1 MRRVIAWVGR
11 FAAIAA
17 VPPRRGRRAGARPQ
31 GPSGGARGNHFNGF
45 IDPVLITSAMGRTPR
60 FVAKATLQ
68 KVPLAGWL
76 LRRVGVVFVHR
87 HVDAGGTSGN
97 ETAFDACH
105 RALVS
110 GDVVAIFPEGT
121 THDRPRLDPI
131 KTGAARIALG
141 ARAAGADGL
150 RIVPVGLSFPD
161 KVALRSSA
169 LVQFGHPIE
178 LDEVSPP
185 PADDTDADA
194 VTQLTAVID
203 QGLREVSP
211 DFPDIE
217 TALALEQAAL
227 VALSSAADPDP
238 SLEARYDLARRLGRS
253 APSDQTVVRT
263 AIGRYLTVLL
273 GLRLTDRD
281 VIAPTNPERLIRSA
295 IGIALLVVVLGSVVA
310 ATAIINVWPAA
321 LVVAHEPPGQDPGLQ
336 GHGPRAR
343 RVGLVPGRLDH
354 RGRAHHRRR
363 RRGRPRG
370 ADGRHRGARRRLA
383 DRAGHGPRRHA
394 AAVAGPARAD
404 RNPRPAAERPHRR
417 GRRGAGGDPM
427 TIGSDGQAR
436 RHLGLRADPP
446 GPDRPARQHAQQP
459 RRSSPR
465 PLPIARAARRRRRPV
480 WLAVAA
486 ATAVEGIGS
495 VAYHGPGGRASK
507 RLHDWGL
514 VALTATLGLAL
525 ASEGRPMPR
534 RPRTAVL
541 ATAAVTPAH
550 AQPHGGTVVLVPQSA
565 AGSRGVPRARRRGAR
580 HRGRGS
586 LSARAGPSARTRGG
600 PRARRRC
607 RRMRAR
613 RWDRRSRSRRRSPSR
628 SRRRRWWI
636 RPAVRRA
643 GW

>member
-11 FAAIAA
+11 FAATLLFRRVEVAGLA
-17 VPPRRGRRAGARPQ
+17 RVPKGRPVVLVA
-31 GPSGGARGNHFNGF
+31 NHFNGF

-87 HVDAGGTSGN
+87 RVDAGGTSGN

-295 IGIALLVVVLGSVVA
+295 VGIALLVVVLGSVVA

-321 LVVAHEPPGQDPGLQ
+321 LVVLTSLLVKTPVSKGTVRVL
-336 GHGPRAR
+336 
-343 RVGLVPGRLDH
+343 VGLVSFPAAWITAAVLTT
-354 RGRAHHRRR
+354 
-363 RRGRPRG
+363 
-370 ADGRHRGARRRLA
+370 DG
-383 DRAGHGPRRHA
+383 A
-394 AAVAGPARAD
+394 AAGALVVLT
-404 RNPRPAAERPHRR
+404 AAI
-417 GRRGAGGDPM
+417 GA
-427 TIGSDGQAR
+427 
-436 RHLGLRADPP
+436 L
-446 GPDRPARQHAQQP
+446 
-459 RRSSPR
+459 
-465 PLPIARAARRRRRPV
+465 AAV
-480 WLAVAA
+480 WLIERVMALAVMLLRWQAQR
-486 ATAVEGIGS
+486 ERIG
-495 VAYHGPGGRASK
+495 
-507 RLHDWGL
+507 
-514 VALTATLGLAL
+514 TLGLPL
-525 ASEGRPMPR
+525 SV
-534 RPRTAVL
+534 RTDVI
-541 ATAAVTPAH
+541 
-550 AQPHGGTVVLVPQSA
+550 
-565 AGSRGVPRARRRGAR
+565 
-580 HRGRGS
+580 
-586 LSARAGPSARTRGG
+586 
-600 PRARRRC
+600 
-607 RRMRAR
+607 
-613 RWDRRSRSRRRSPSR
+613 D
-628 SRRRRWWI
+628 
-636 RPAVRRA
+636 AVRAATR
-643 GW
+643 